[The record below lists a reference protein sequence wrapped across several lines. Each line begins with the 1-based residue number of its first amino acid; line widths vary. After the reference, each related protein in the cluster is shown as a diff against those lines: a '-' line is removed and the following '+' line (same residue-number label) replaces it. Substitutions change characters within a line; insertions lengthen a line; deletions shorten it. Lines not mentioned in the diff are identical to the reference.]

1 MNLWDTDRGHNIA
14 MQANMSL
21 KSIAESLSTLVSIE
35 QNKLNMMQ
43 SILDRMDAAASNNSN
58 PTSSEKTAVEEIIS
72 NEMAKTW
79 LTFSDWIAELDD
91 VMSAIKKLRRT
102 SYDNLVDSGFNGYL
116 KDIQKSPD
124 MPSLLWLTKSVTY
137 EMSKYLSSQ
146 DYTARK
152 SMLETGKIPATDLGD
167 AFKKRYDELEN

>member
-14 MQANMSL
+14 MQANMNL

-79 LTFSDWIAELDD
+79 LTFSDWIAELDE
-91 VMSAIKKLRRT
+91 VMGAIKQFQRA
-102 SYDNLVDSGFNGYL
+102 SYDSLVDSGFNGYL
-116 KDIQKSPD
+116 KDIQKCPD
-124 MPSLLWLTKSVTY
+124 TPSLLWLTKSVTY
-137 EMSKYLSSQ
+137 EMSKYLSIQ

-152 SMLETGKIPATDLGD
+152 SMLETGKIPATELGD
-167 AFKKRYDELEN
+167 AFKNRYNELE